1 MKNEMWS
8 GRFSE
13 ASNEL
18 LKEFNASL
26 NIDKTLYMEDIQGSI
41 AHATMLENCGILKK
55 DELEAIVKGLE
66 QVRVEIEQNRF
77 VFNIEDEDIHMAIEK
92 RLSELIGSE
101 IGGRLHTARS
111 RNDQVAT
118 DFKLFTK
125 KSHLELIM
133 LLKELIQTLLS
144 HARVHKKTIMPS
156 FTHLQHAQPISFS
169 FYILSYAFMFMR
181 DIKRLQ
187 NSLELADFSPLGSCA
202 CAGTSY
208 ATNRNLSAQIL
219 GFKDI
224 MPNAMDGV
232 SDRDFALDLLY
243 DIAVIFTHTSRL
255 CEEMILFSAS
265 EFGFLTI
272 SDSFSTGSSIM
283 PQKKNP
289 DVCELIRGKTGR
301 VYGNL
306 ISLLTIMKAL
316 PLAYNKDMQEDKE
329 GLFDSVKTAKD
340 SLIILNAMLKEV
352 KINKENML
360 KSCKKGH
367 LLATDLADY
376 LVREKNIPF
385 RKAHFIVGNV
395 VAQAEKQG
403 IDISDIED
411 LSKIDPIF
419 DDKAMKLLDFEN
431 SLNSKQSEGSS
442 SVASVEKQI
451 QILERFLESLG

>member
-26 NIDKTLYMEDIQGSI
+26 NIDRTLYMEDIQGSI

-144 HARVHKKTIMPS
+144 HARAHKRTIMPS

>member
-8 GRFSE
+8 GRFSG
-13 ASNEL
+13 ASDEL

-26 NIDKTLYMEDIQGSI
+26 NVDKTLFNEDIQGSI
-41 AHATMLENCGILKK
+41 THATMLESCGILKK
-55 DELEAIVKGLE
+55 EELDAIIKGLE
-66 QVRVEIEQNRF
+66 QVRSEIEQGKF
-77 VFNIEDEDIHMAIEK
+77 VFDIKDEDIHMAIEK
-92 RLSELIGSE
+92 RLSEIIGSE

-118 DFKLFTK
+118 DFKLFVK
-125 KSHLELIM
+125 KSHIELIK
-133 LLKELIQTLLS
+133 LLKELIQTMLK
-144 HARVHKKTIMPS
+144 HAKAHKKTIMPS
-156 FTHLQHAQPISFS
+156 FTHLQHAQPVSFS
-169 FYILSYAFMFMR
+169 FYILAYAFMLMR

-208 ATNRNLSAQIL
+208 ATNRELSTKIL

-255 CEEMILFSAS
+255 CEEMILFSSS
-265 EFGFLTI
+265 EFSFITI

-329 GLFDSVKTAKD
+329 GIFDSVKTAKD
-340 SLIILNAMLKEV
+340 SLIILNAMLKEIQ
-352 KINKENML
+352 INKENML
-360 KSCKKGH
+360 NACKKGH
-367 LLATDLADY
+367 MLATDLADY

-395 VAQAEKQG
+395 VAQAEAQG
-403 IDISDIED
+403 IDISEIKD
-411 LSKIDPIF
+411 LSKIDPVF
-419 DDKAMKLLDFEN
+419 DEKAMELLNFEF

-442 SVASVEKQI
+442 SIASVEKQI
-451 QILERFLESLG
+451 QILEGFIQNL